1 MILFVYVYI
10 YIYLIHIH
18 IHFYH
23 IAPQRLPL
31 VFFGMFFFPIQV
43 EESMRSRSGSGAPR
57 IKPGNS
63 WGKAVDSTFVWILS
77 WELKDQLIVIWLMC
91 PFAKAFL
98 KMIFLFPSS
107 FWLLLLICW
116 PFGPLHSSF
125 CWRLINILYMNYI
138 VFCALVILTFLNVH
152 STLYRCY
159 THWIFL
165 PTQQSNFT
173 FKVRSAGR
181 SILSLRSSCWKL
193 LLITAQ
199 CWLIHCMVH
208 GVKSM

>member
-1 MILFVYVYI
+1 MGESS
-10 YIYLIHIH
+10 
-18 IHFYH
+18 
-23 IAPQRLPL
+23 RLDL
-31 VFFGMFFFPIQV
+31 CMDTLLGTK
-43 EESMRSRSGSGAPR
+43 RST
-57 IKPGNS
+57 NS
-63 WGKAVDSTFVWILS
+63 NMVNMSFC
-77 WELKDQLIVIWLMC
+77 Q
-91 PFAKAFL
+91 FAKAFL
-98 KMIFLFPSS
+98 KMIVLFPSS

-125 CWRLINILYMNYI
+125 CWRLINILYINYI

-181 SILSLRSSCWKL
+181 SILSLRSSCSKL

-208 GVKSM
+208 GVKSMSKQ